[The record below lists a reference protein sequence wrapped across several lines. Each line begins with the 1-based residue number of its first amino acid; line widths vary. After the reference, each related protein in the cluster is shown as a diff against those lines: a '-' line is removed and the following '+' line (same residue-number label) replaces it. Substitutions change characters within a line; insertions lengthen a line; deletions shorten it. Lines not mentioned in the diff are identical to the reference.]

1 MNKKIIFLM
10 TIFIMILS
18 LASCKKNFY
27 SEYKDAYDLAADNVY
42 EEISIDDFYNKLDNK
57 DSFIVYYGQ
66 KECINCL
73 MNVGFFDK
81 NAKKLGIEKI
91 YYLRSKI
98 LDANGD
104 EKRVQTLQ
112 ARVGFDNDN
121 SPDASPRL
129 WAFIDGI
136 YNKGMAN
143 FVTKDDELYDNASYK
158 LMAYYLDIIQK

>member
-1 MNKKIIFLM
+1 MNKRIIFLI
-10 TIFIMILS
+10 TIFVMILS
-18 LASCKKNFY
+18 LASCKKSFY
-27 SEYKDAYDLAADNVY
+27 SEYKNAYDLASDNVY

-57 DSFIVYYGQ
+57 ESFIVYYGQ

-98 LDANGD
+98 LDADGD

-112 ARVGFDNDN
+112 ARVGFDSEN

-129 WAFIDGI
+129 WVFIDGS
-136 YNKGMAN
+136 YSKGMQS
-143 FVTKDDELYDNASYK
+143 FVSDSDELFDDASYK
-158 LMAYYLDIIQK
+158 LMTYYLEIMQK